1 MTEHAVPQPP
11 DRLLARAVLRE
22 EAARQGFTRFGVA
35 SAETPPRF
43 DVFERWLDEGRHAG
57 MRYLESTRDARRDP
71 RSLLPGARSVVCL
84 AAPHDPAPWIA
95 SDGSR
100 LARYAR
106 GADYHG
112 SLRKRA
118 VAVADAARARLGE
131 GWSHRV
137 CVDSTPIA
145 ERAFAAAAGLGWI
158 GKNGCLIDAE
168 QGSYLL
174 LAEILTDLDLPRD
187 EPAAELC
194 GACVRCLESCPT
206 DAFVAPGVVDASR
219 CIAYWTIEHRG
230 PLPDEWKARIG
241 DHVFGCDACQ
251 EACPWNSAA
260 SRRGA
265 PAADAPAPAPDRFQI
280 LTMGKG
286 EWRRRF
292 GATALNRAAR
302 RGLQRNAAASAGSIG
317 DASCGPA
324 LESAAA
330 VAEPGLSDAARWALA
345 RLGPPTPS
353 L

>member
-1 MTEHAVPQPP
+1 MSSALASP

-22 EAARQGFTRFGVA
+22 EAERQGFTRFGVA
-35 SAETPPRF
+35 AAQTPPGS
-43 DVFERWLDEGRHAG
+43 DVFERWLEEGRHAG

-71 RSLLPGARSVVCL
+71 STLLPGARSVVCL
-84 AAPHDPAPWIA
+84 AAPHDASPWVAP
-95 SDGSR
+95 DGSR

-118 VAVADAARARLGE
+118 LAVADGARARLGE

-158 GKNGCLIDAE
+158 GKNGCLIDSE

-187 EPAAELC
+187 EPAAERC
-194 GACVRCLESCPT
+194 GSCVRCLEACPT
-206 DAFVAPGVVDASR
+206 DAFVAPGVLDARR

-230 PLPDEWKARIG
+230 TLPDEWKARIG
-241 DHVFGCDACQ
+241 DRVFGCDACQ
-251 EACPWNSAA
+251 EACPWNAP
-260 SRRGA
+260 RHGA
-265 PAADAPAPAPDRFQI
+265 PAPEASPAPGRLQI

-302 RGLQRNAAASAGSIG
+302 RGLQRNAAASAGAAG
-317 DASCGPA
+317 DGSCRAA

-330 VAEPGLSDAARWALA
+330 VAEPGLSDAASWALA
-345 RLGPPTPS
+345 RLGPSP